1 MKGLMIKDFCL
12 LGNQKKILPVYLLLM
27 VWFTIMHSDGF
38 AFPFLTMMASILT
51 VGTISYDE
59 IDHSQ
64 GYLFTLPV
72 ERKTYV
78 QGKFIL
84 GWIVVAVSL
93 ALAAACSL
101 VRALVSPG
109 ASLEDL
115 GTTALLSAV
124 AGAAMLAVMIPIR
137 IRFTGDQGRIVLFA
151 AFGVVALAGILLTKV
166 LPGLVCLGLHHIRAP
181 RSCQKKPPSG
191 DGGRRGLRPD
201 GGGLAAR
208 YPLYEKEG
216 ILRKKR
222 KNKPGPS
229 CGRHDGPCFID
240 FPAPD
245 SCRQSG
251 KQPKQFRRP
260 AASVWMEHGINQ
272 KETVCPAGTRTS
284 FSP

>member
-84 GWIVVAVSL
+84 GWIVVAVSIL
-93 ALAAACSL
+93 LAAACSL

-137 IRFTGDQGRIVLFA
+137 
-151 AFGVVALAGILLTKV
+151 VVALAGILLTKV
-166 LPGLVCLGLHHIRAP
+166 LPGAQAQVTEALAGMGMTAVLL
-181 RSCQKKPPSG
+181 
-191 DGGRRGLRPD
+191 
-201 GGGLAAR
+201 LAAAAACVLTVAGWLLGIR
-208 YPLYEKEG
+208 FMKKKE
-216 ILRKKR
+216 
-222 KNKPGPS
+222 
-229 CGRHDGPCFID
+229 F
-240 FPAPD
+240 
-245 SCRQSG
+245 
-251 KQPKQFRRP
+251 
-260 AASVWMEHGINQ
+260 
-272 KETVCPAGTRTS
+272 
-284 FSP
+284 

>member
-27 VWFTIMHSDGF
+27 VWFTAMHSDGF

-84 GWIVVAVSL
+84 GWIVVAVSIL
-93 ALAAACSL
+93 LAAACSL
-101 VRALVSPG
+101 VRALVSDG
-109 ASLEDL
+109 MSFGEL
-115 GTTALLSAV
+115 GTTALLSAI

-151 AFGVVALAGILLTKV
+151 VYGVVALVAILLTKV
-166 LPGLVCLGLHHIRAP
+166 LPGGQEQVTEALAGMGMPVLLLLASAAACVLTVAGWLLGIRFM
-181 RSCQKKPPSG
+181 KK
-191 DGGRRGLRPD
+191 
-201 GGGLAAR
+201 
-208 YPLYEKEG
+208 KE
-216 ILRKKR
+216 
-222 KNKPGPS
+222 
-229 CGRHDGPCFID
+229 F
-240 FPAPD
+240 
-245 SCRQSG
+245 
-251 KQPKQFRRP
+251 
-260 AASVWMEHGINQ
+260 
-272 KETVCPAGTRTS
+272 
-284 FSP
+284 

>member
-27 VWFTIMHSDGF
+27 VWFTVMHSDGF

-84 GWIVVAVSL
+84 GWIAVAVSIL
-93 ALAAACSL
+93 LAAACSL

-115 GTTALLSAV
+115 GTTALLSAI

-151 AFGVVALAGILLTKV
+151 VFGVVALAGILLTKV
-166 LPGLVCLGLHHIRAP
+166 LPGAQEQVTETLAGMGMPVLL
-181 RSCQKKPPSG
+181 
-191 DGGRRGLRPD
+191 L
-201 GGGLAAR
+201 LAAAAACVLTVAGWLLGIR
-208 YPLYEKEG
+208 FMKKKE
-216 ILRKKR
+216 
-222 KNKPGPS
+222 
-229 CGRHDGPCFID
+229 F
-240 FPAPD
+240 
-245 SCRQSG
+245 
-251 KQPKQFRRP
+251 
-260 AASVWMEHGINQ
+260 
-272 KETVCPAGTRTS
+272 
-284 FSP
+284 

>member
-27 VWFTIMHSDGF
+27 VWFTVMHSDGF

-84 GWIVVAVSL
+84 GWIVVA
-93 ALAAACSL
+93 CSL

-124 AGAAMLAVMIPIR
+124 VGAAMLAVMIPIR

-151 AFGVVALAGILLTKV
+151 AFGVVALGAVLLTKV
-166 LPGLVCLGLHHIRAP
+166 LPGAQAQVTEALAGMGMTAVLL
-181 RSCQKKPPSG
+181 
-191 DGGRRGLRPD
+191 
-201 GGGLAAR
+201 LAAAAACVLTVAGWLLGIR
-208 YPLYEKEG
+208 FMKKKE
-216 ILRKKR
+216 
-222 KNKPGPS
+222 
-229 CGRHDGPCFID
+229 F
-240 FPAPD
+240 
-245 SCRQSG
+245 
-251 KQPKQFRRP
+251 
-260 AASVWMEHGINQ
+260 
-272 KETVCPAGTRTS
+272 
-284 FSP
+284 

>member
-84 GWIVVAVSL
+84 GWIVVAVSIL
-93 ALAAACSL
+93 LAAAC
-101 VRALVSPG
+101 
-109 ASLEDL
+109 
-115 GTTALLSAV
+115 TALLSAV

-166 LPGLVCLGLHHIRAP
+166 LPGAQAQVTEALAGMGMTAVLL
-181 RSCQKKPPSG
+181 
-191 DGGRRGLRPD
+191 
-201 GGGLAAR
+201 LAAAAACVLTVAGWLLGIR
-208 YPLYEKEG
+208 FMKKKE
-216 ILRKKR
+216 
-222 KNKPGPS
+222 
-229 CGRHDGPCFID
+229 F
-240 FPAPD
+240 
-245 SCRQSG
+245 
-251 KQPKQFRRP
+251 
-260 AASVWMEHGINQ
+260 
-272 KETVCPAGTRTS
+272 
-284 FSP
+284 